1 MKKIKFPKKLRRDWL
16 KALRSGK
23 YEQCQGE
30 LKDSS
35 INGSFCC
42 LGVLGKILK
51 IDDKDLEGKGDLT
64 SKGFEF
70 KHTIK
75 FPKALVQF
83 NKKKKTRKNTD
94 FCNHLI
100 SMNDDNY
107 DSFNTIADYI
117 EEKTVGV

>member
-16 KALRSGK
+16 KALRSGE
-23 YEQCQGE
+23 YEQCDGE
-30 LKDSS
+30 LRSEYNKSY
-35 INGSFCC
+35 CC
-42 LGVLGKILK
+42 LGVLGKVLK
-51 IDDKDLEGKGDLT
+51 LKDEDLNGKGDLT

-94 FCNHLI
+94 FCNDLI